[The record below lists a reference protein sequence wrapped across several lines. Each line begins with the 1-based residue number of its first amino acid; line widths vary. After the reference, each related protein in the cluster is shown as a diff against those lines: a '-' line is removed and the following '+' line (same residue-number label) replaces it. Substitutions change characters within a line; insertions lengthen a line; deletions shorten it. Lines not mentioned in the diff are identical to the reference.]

1 MQKRRIRIMTVLSVL
16 LLAVLLFGAFY
27 VPGLINSFYDKR
39 TMGQINTKKLEFDL
53 YEPAYASFE
62 EKLHVI
68 GMAVE
73 DGAVLELI
81 EIAKEQSEYDMG
93 TWKTG
98 ELAETAI
105 EEYGGSMEYGELAE
119 ESVRREIELLIKE
132 GLKIELDMDRFC
144 LKSSKL
150 YTVFGSGKDSGNVLS
165 GIQVYELLYVPEIL
179 IEPGLTATD
188 SGHYAGLVLY
198 VDAQFHKIY
207 AFMIQETMGFTDFD
221 YSYIE
226 ESGTRVLLDYWG
238 IGKKYPVDSLT
249 EEYQDRWKADGNW
262 CGLSYENLFF
272 GENAQLALWKE
283 VYSYKPEKII
293 RIGMHP
299 FNDVF
304 YTVYSELNF
313 G

>member
-1 MQKRRIRIMTVLSVL
+1 MQKKRGRIMTVLSVL
-16 LLAVLLFGAFY
+16 LLAGLLLGAFY

-81 EIAKEQSEYDMG
+81 EITKEQSEYDMG
-93 TWKTG
+93 TWKMG
-98 ELAETAI
+98 ELTEILT
-105 EEYGGSMEYGELAE
+105 EESESSMEYGELTE

-132 GLKIELDMDRFC
+132 GLKIELDMDQFC

-165 GIQVYELLYVPEIL
+165 GIQVYELLYIPEEMIKS
-179 IEPGLTATD
+179 GLVAAD
-188 SGHYAGLVLY
+188 SGYYAGLVLY

-207 AFMIQETMGFTDFD
+207 AFMMQETMGFTDFD
-221 YSYIE
+221 YGYIE
-226 ESGTRVLLDYWG
+226 ESGTQVLLDYWG
-238 IGKKYPVDSLT
+238 IGEKYPVDSLT
-249 EEYQDRWKADGNW
+249 EEYGDRWKADGNW

-304 YTVYSELNF
+304 YSIYSELNL